1 MAITTIQLDEK
12 TKLMLDKLKVHYRET
27 YNELLIRLAEN
38 YSAGDKESLMA
49 TIEIMSDP
57 ETMRD
62 IAKGI
67 EDYEK
72 GKGTTL
78 KEFKKELGF

>member
-1 MAITTIQLDEK
+1 MVTTIQLDES
-12 TKLMLDKLKVHYRET
+12 TKNMLDRIKIHHRES
-27 YNELLIRLAEN
+27 YNELLKRLATN
-38 YSAGDKESLMA
+38 YSKEDKGSLTE
-49 TIEIMSDP
+49 TIEILSDP

-62 IAKGI
+62 IAKGL

-78 KEFKKELGF
+78 KEFKKELGL